1 MNEKKGD
8 KRVRGIQ
15 YVTNDRGQ
23 RVGVLLDLNEW
34 GELWEDIYDSMMAM
48 ERNGEPSM
56 PLEDF
61 EAELRAEG
69 LIND

>member
-1 MNEKKGD
+1 M
-8 KRVRGIQ
+8 RGVQ
-15 YVTNDRGQ
+15 FVTDEQGQ
-23 RVGVLLDLNEW
+23 KVGVLLDLKEW
-34 GELWEDIYDSMMAM
+34 GELWVDIYDSMMAM

-69 LIND
+69 LINE

>member
-1 MNEKKGD
+1 M
-8 KRVRGIQ
+8 RGVQ
-15 YVTNDRGQ
+15 FVTDEQGQ
-23 RVGVLLDLNEW
+23 KVGVLLDLKEW

-69 LIND
+69 LINE

>member
-1 MNEKKGD
+1 M
-8 KRVRGIQ
+8 RGVQ
-15 YVTNDRGQ
+15 FVTDEQGQ
-23 RVGVLLDLNEW
+23 RVGVLLDLKQW

-48 ERNGEPSM
+48 ERSGEPSI

-69 LIND
+69 LINE